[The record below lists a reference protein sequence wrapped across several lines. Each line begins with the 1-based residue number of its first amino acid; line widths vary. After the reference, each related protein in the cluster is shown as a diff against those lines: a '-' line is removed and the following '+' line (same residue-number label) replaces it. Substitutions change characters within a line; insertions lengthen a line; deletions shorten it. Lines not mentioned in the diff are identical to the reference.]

1 MAIIMSKPILTSAL
15 ESLSQQWATL
25 LQKWQREKKIPVGAV
40 SLLIE
45 IFHHKPT
52 PLPVTDEDAAML
64 SLVVSEALQGINIA
78 QKYPGFFLRLIEN
91 QTLLEDF
98 LDSFDILLRSKE
110 GALEPLPSPASLD
123 LSFLRQRSS
132 PPPVVERVIWEGWR
146 VTWQQTIEQLQ
157 AFFFPPPMSL
167 SSVTRRLVTFP
178 VDEDDWFTLF
188 RQETKIGDTF
198 WTVLLEGTPNDDVE
212 VALSL
217 QITIV
222 PTGNHRMQVPLKA
235 TLSWGDYQAQV
246 MVTSG
251 GRAEFP
257 PLLLNKVLDMPAE
270 TVTAGLQVTVEA
282 INSQTQ

>member
-1 MAIIMSKPILTSAL
+1 MSKPILTSAL

-110 GALEPLPSPASLD
+110 GALEPLPSPVQSG
-123 LSFLRQRSS
+123 S
-132 PPPVVERVIWEGWR
+132 E
-146 VTWQQTIEQLQ
+146 
-157 AFFFPPPMSL
+157 
-167 SSVTRRLVTFP
+167 
-178 VDEDDWFTLF
+178 
-188 RQETKIGDTF
+188 
-198 WTVLLEGTPNDDVE
+198 LLTP
-212 VALSL
+212 ALIS
-217 QITIV
+217 
-222 PTGNHRMQVPLKA
+222 A
-235 TLSWGDYQAQV
+235 ACC
-246 MVTSG
+246 
-251 GRAEFP
+251 
-257 PLLLNKVLDMPAE
+257 
-270 TVTAGLQVTVEA
+270 
-282 INSQTQ
+282 